1 MKMNYNV
8 LVFLAS
14 FFIVATSCTSSL
26 KEPDDKKEYLENYME
41 LSNKV
46 ENQKD
51 CIDKKFWIEIKE
63 QNNEYSGRLF
73 SKFKEE
79 LVLKEIL
86 EVGNCGRKIN
96 KYYEEYKKEYGL
108 LEQSLISGNR
118 DEIAER
124 IRFFYNNNM
133 SVELDKYLDDAIRVG
148 GEVRD
153 YPKIVLIELGIQ
165 DEYKQ
170 KWGESW

>member
-1 MKMNYNV
+1 MNYKV
-8 LVFLAS
+8 LISFALFLLA
-14 FFIVATSCTSSL
+14 VTSCTSSFD
-26 KEPDDKKEYLENYME
+26 EPSNKKEYLENYME

-51 CIDKKFWIEIKE
+51 CIDEEFWIEIKE
-63 QNNEYSGRLF
+63 ENNEYSGRLF

-108 LEQSLISGNR
+108 LDKSLKSG
-118 DEIAER
+118 DPEEIAER
-124 IRFFYNNNM
+124 IKFFYSNNM
-133 SVELDKYLDDAIRVG
+133 KVELDKYLDDAIRVG